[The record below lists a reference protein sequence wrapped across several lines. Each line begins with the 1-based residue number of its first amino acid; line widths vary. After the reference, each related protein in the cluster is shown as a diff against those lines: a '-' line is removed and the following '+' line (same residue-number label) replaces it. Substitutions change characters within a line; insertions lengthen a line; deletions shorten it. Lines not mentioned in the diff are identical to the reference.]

1 MQFSAQKHIQ
11 LLQTIHQRFCTGK
24 RKSVFSE
31 RNVNHVSAGNT
42 VQSIKFLLFIEFLF
56 KAILQ
61 GTTKNMSFFKEN
73 KNEFHKAPRINVLK
87 NMFFHKISCFLL
99 KQFCFRK
106 YFFNKNKKIYFAFVT
121 VGSTWKINTQITPRC
136 LVLAHKTVF

>member
-1 MQFSAQKHIQ
+1 MFLQFSAQKHIQ

-87 NMFFHKISCFLL
+87 NVFFHKISCFLL

-106 YFFNKNKKIYFAFVT
+106 YFSIKNEKCIL
-121 VGSTWKINTQITPRC
+121 P
-136 LVLAHKTVF
+136 L